1 MEIIRTPD
9 SQFENLK
16 DYQFEGNY
24 QEIND
29 QEGGTLRVHYL
40 DEGPADADPVLLLH
54 GEPSW
59 SYLYRHM
66 IPILVEAGHRVI
78 VPDLVG
84 FGKSDKPTRMEDY
97 TYARHVLWMQELLFE
112 TLNLQNMTFFGQ
124 DWGGLIGLR
133 LVGSDQ
139 GRFSRVVIGN
149 TGLPTGE
156 GQLTKAFMDWQKYS
170 QTSPEFPI
178 GDLINM
184 AMLRE
189 LQSDEKKAYYAPFP
203 SDEYTAGAR
212 IFPSLVPTSNDNP
225 ASQDNKRAWKVLKEF
240 TKPFLTAFSDS
251 DPVSA
256 GGEKD
261 FIRDVPGAQGQPHI
275 IIEGAGHFLQE
286 DKPNELAQIINTF
299 IASK

>member
-16 DYQFEGNY
+16 DYRFEGNY
-24 QEIND
+24 LEIND

-66 IPILVEAGHRVI
+66 IPIVVEAGHRVI

-97 TYARHVLWMQELLFE
+97 TYARHVLWMQEFLFVK
-112 TLNLQNMTFFGQ
+112 LNLQNVTFFGQ

-178 GDLINM
+178 GDLINT
-184 AMLRE
+184 ATVRE
-189 LQSDEKKAYYAPFP
+189 LQSDEIKAYYAPFP
-203 SDEYTAGAR
+203 SDEYRAGAR

-256 GGEKD
+256 GGEKA

>member
-16 DYQFEGNY
+16 DYRFEGNY
-24 QEIND
+24 LEIND

-66 IPILVEAGHRVI
+66 IPIVVEAGHRVI

-97 TYARHVLWMQELLFE
+97 TYARHVLWMQELLFVK
-112 TLNLQNMTFFGQ
+112 LNLQNVTFFGQ

-178 GDLINM
+178 GDLINT
-184 AMLRE
+184 ATVRE
-189 LQSDEKKAYYAPFP
+189 LQSDEIKAYYAPFP

-256 GGEKD
+256 GGEKA

>member
-16 DYQFEGNY
+16 DYQFEDNY

-29 QEGGTLRVHYL
+29 QEGGSLRVHYL

-256 GGEKD
+256 GGEKA